1 VERYEQRLPI
11 GTRVEIDLPN
21 ALGAVTTRVIRC
33 EQGMPGLV
41 FSGEAADKARID
53 RGLDS
58 VGQRAA
64 A

>member
-1 VERYEQRLPI
+1 M
-11 GTRVEIDLPN
+11 EIDLPN